1 MDVTRLDLWL
11 RTPEHPRGSCG
22 PIQPCRR
29 RFRDGADRDVSGM
42 SKTTAR
48 LTTAVNAE
56 LAIKTWESE
65 SAEQRSL
72 DGEALAHICLG
83 IARAPA

>member
-1 MDVTRLDLWL
+1 
-11 RTPEHPRGSCG
+11 
-22 PIQPCRR
+22 
-29 RFRDGADRDVSGM
+29 M
-42 SKTTAR
+42 SKRTAR

-72 DGEALAHICLG
+72 DGEELAHICLG
-83 IARAPA
+83 IARAPHERGQPAVKAKINNDRHRRQLVKGRC

>member
-1 MDVTRLDLWL
+1 MVQIETSAGPNVEDD
-11 RTPEHPRGSCG
+11 GS
-22 PIQPCRR
+22 PHH
-29 RFRDGADRDVSGM
+29 
-42 SKTTAR
+42 
-48 LTTAVNAE
+48 AVNAE

-83 IARAPA
+83 IAGPRMNEDQPAVKAKINNDRHRRQLVKGRC

>member
-1 MDVTRLDLWL
+1 MR
-11 RTPEHPRGSCG
+11 
-22 PIQPCRR
+22 
-29 RFRDGADRDVSGM
+29 
-42 SKTTAR
+42 TAR

-72 DGEALAHICLG
+72 DGEELAHICLG
-83 IARAPA
+83 IARLRMNEVSRPSRPRSTTTDIEGSLLKAGVSARLHVRHREA

>member
-1 MDVTRLDLWL
+1 
-11 RTPEHPRGSCG
+11 
-22 PIQPCRR
+22 
-29 RFRDGADRDVSGM
+29 M

>member
-1 MDVTRLDLWL
+1 
-11 RTPEHPRGSCG
+11 
-22 PIQPCRR
+22 
-29 RFRDGADRDVSGM
+29 M

-83 IARAPA
+83 IARAPHERGSAGRQGQDQQRPTSKAAC